1 MSESFDKAVAAGSR
15 RFWIEE
21 AVTEGSDRDWAESAW
36 DDMGGSEPN
45 MERAVAELQFRAGLL
60 AALPHLTAQDV
71 PHLIRQAKAEAW
83 EVGRTMGL
91 ADHSASMR
99 AGRPLRTP
107 NPYAEE
113 TTDDHA

>member
-1 MSESFDKAVAAGSR
+1 MSESLEKAVEAAHASM
-15 RFWIEE
+15 
-21 AVTEGSDRDWAESAW
+21 ESAF
-36 DDMGGSEPN
+36 E
-45 MERAVAELQFRAGLL
+45 ERGCTLSSSAVYTMLT
-60 AALPHLTAQDV
+60 AALSHLTAQDV

-83 EVGRTMGL
+83 DEGRSMGL

-113 TTDDHA
+113 ATDDHA

>member
-1 MSESFDKAVAAGSR
+1 MSESFEKAVEAAQHVILTS
-15 RFWIEE
+15 
-21 AVTEGSDRDWAESAW
+21 VTLRVTTI
-36 DDMGGSEPN
+36 
-45 MERAVAELQFRAGLL
+45 RAALR

-83 EVGRTMGL
+83 EVGRAMGL
-91 ADHSASMR
+91 SDHSGSMR

-113 TTDDHA
+113 AT